1 MKKYIIILLFISG
14 LSSCI
19 SNFDGWNE
27 DEKNPSSVPAST
39 LFSNAERNL
48 VRTMK
53 MQNVNVNVFNF
64 FAQYWTAT
72 TYPDEAN
79 YDLGVRD
86 VPGGFWNRMY
96 RDVLN
101 DLKDSKRI
109 LEDSKSGTAAP
120 LLPALNN
127 RIAIT
132 SILEVYSYHVLVDV
146 FGDIPYT
153 EALNIDNPTPV
164 YDDDAQVYASLFTKL
179 DEAINML
186 TVGEESFGGADFI
199 YEGDVANWKKFA
211 NSLKLRMALRV
222 KDGTKISEAVAS
234 GVFTSNDDN
243 AAFTFTASD
252 PYANP
257 LWENLVSSGRHDLV
271 VADTFVDIITPL
283 NDPRASVYMGNNLSP
298 YFGGPYGENNAYGG
312 FTHLGKIFHQP
323 DFEGVILDYA
333 EVEFL
338 LAEAAARN
346 LGSVS
351 NAETHYNNAITAS
364 INYWNSSADAASYI
378 AQATVAYDSANW
390 EKSIGIQKWIALYSR
405 GFEGWSSF
413 RVFGYPQLTAPA
425 TAVADVNGEV
435 PSRYVYP
442 ADESQRNGDNYSAA
456 STAIGGD
463 DLTTKV
469 FWNN

>member
-1 MKKYIIILLFISG
+1 MKKYIIILILISG
-14 LSSCI
+14 LSSCV
-19 SNFDGWNE
+19 SNFDSWNV
-27 DEKNPSSVPAST
+27 DEKNPSAVPAST

-101 DLKDSKRI
+101 DLKDTKRI
-109 LEDSKSGTAAP
+109 LEKERAGTSAP
-120 LLPALNN
+120 LLPNLNN
-127 RIAIT
+127 RVAIT

-146 FGDIPYT
+146 FGDVPYT
-153 EALNIDNPTPV
+153 EALNIENPTPA
-164 YDDDAQVYASLFTKL
+164 YDDDAQIYASLFTKL
-179 DEAINML
+179 DEAINMM
-186 TVGEESFGGADFI
+186 TAGEPSFGSADFI
-199 YEGDVANWKKFA
+199 YGGDAAKWKKFA

-222 KDGTKISEAVAS
+222 KDGTKVAEAVAS

-243 AAFTFTASD
+243 AAFAFTASD

-271 VADTFVDIITPL
+271 VADTFVDAIAPL
-283 NDPRASVYMGNNLSP
+283 NDPRAAIYMGDNKVP
-298 YFGGPYGENNAYGG
+298 YVGGPYGANNAYGG
-312 FTHLGKIFHQP
+312 FTHLGEIFHQP

-346 LGSVS
+346 LGGVTG
-351 NAETHYNNAITAS
+351 AETHYNDAITAS
-364 INYWNSSADAASYI
+364 INYWDSAADAAAYI
-378 AQATVAYDSANW
+378 AQASVAYDAANW
-390 EKSIGIQKWIALYSR
+390 EQSIGMQKWFALYSR
-405 GFEGWSSF
+405 GFEGWASWK
-413 RVFGYPQLTAPA
+413 VFGYPALTAPVD
-425 TAVADVNGEV
+425 AVAAAEGQV
-435 PSRYVYP
+435 PTRYVYP
-442 ADESQRNGDNYSAA
+442 ADESQRNGNSYSAA

-463 DLTTKV
+463 KLTTKV
-469 FWNN
+469 FWDN